1 MKIFI
6 GEESGDQNKFGS
18 IIQMI
23 LVLLKRNV
31 LIKKVFHVFN
41 DMVMYSLNH
50 VPDVLYYLRRIKD
63 EKIFRFCSIP
73 QGMPITTLSQLCN
86 NPQVFTSNVK
96 IIKRLSYKIIIHSSN
111 LDQAYQWFIYL
122 IKNRIL
128 NKTNSNN
135 QQMHQLINQI
145 KSISH

>member
-6 GEESGDQNKFGS
+6 GEESGGQNKFGS

-23 LVLLKRNV
+23 LVILKRNV

-63 EKIFRFCSIP
+63 EKIFRFCS
-73 QGMPITTLSQLCN
+73 S
-86 NPQVFTSNVK
+86 
-96 IIKRLSYKIIIHSSN
+96 SSN
-111 LDQAYQWFIYL
+111 A
-122 IKNRIL
+122 N
-128 NKTNSNN
+128 NNSF
-135 QQMHQLINQI
+135 
-145 KSISH
+145 SIM